1 MRNCIGSNSER
12 LTNRLKKINKIT
24 KITKIIMLKI
34 FSVRKRSKIILI
46 L

>member
-1 MRNCIGSNSER
+1 VNNY
-12 LTNRLKKINKIT
+12 LTNRLKKIS